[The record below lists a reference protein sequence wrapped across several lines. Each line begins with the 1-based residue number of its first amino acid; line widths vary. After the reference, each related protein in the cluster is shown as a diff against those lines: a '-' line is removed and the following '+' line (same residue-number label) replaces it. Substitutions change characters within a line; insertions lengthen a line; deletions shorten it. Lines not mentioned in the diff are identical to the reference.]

1 MKPRV
6 PLVCVWAGG
15 GGNTTKTESNR
26 RERQEKKLDF
36 LLYILTFLPGDLGA
50 TTELYTV
57 EAPPR
62 WLTDRTFPGKTT
74 EMKCW
79 E

>member
-6 PLVCVWAGG
+6 PLVWGG
-15 GGNTTKTESNR
+15 GDTTKTESNR

-36 LLYILTFLPGDLGA
+36 LLFILTFLPGDLGA

-57 EAPPR
+57 EAPLR
-62 WLTDRTFPGKTT
+62 WLTDRPFPGKTT